1 MYEQLHTHAYVCACV
16 CVCIHVRVCVCA
28 CVRVIELMLMAH
40 ICNQDC
46 ENHATM
52 SAHKNLYI
60 FQLCV
65 ANNSGKEVIVRAS
78 FEEIRYPK
86 L

>member
-1 MYEQLHTHAYVCACV
+1 MSEHVLTAAHACICVCVCVCVYTCACV
-16 CVCIHVRVCVCA
+16 CVH
-28 CVRVIELMLMAH
+28 VIELMLMAH

-65 ANNSGKEVIVRAS
+65 ANNSGKELIVRAS